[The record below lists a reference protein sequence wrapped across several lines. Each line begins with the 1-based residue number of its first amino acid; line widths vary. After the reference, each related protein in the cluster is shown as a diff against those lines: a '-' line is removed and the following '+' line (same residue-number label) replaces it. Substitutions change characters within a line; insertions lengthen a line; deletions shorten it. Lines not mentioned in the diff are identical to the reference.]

1 MRPELIE
8 FLNYVEN
15 TNELQEA
22 MFHSEKV
29 TKIQKAVRQIKSNEE
44 IGVKYMQKWEEI
56 AEARAEGRTEGRE
69 EYTLELIRK
78 KQEKGKSLAQIAEDL
93 EMTEEEVQKILDKYA
108 ETIQSQI

>member
-1 MRPELIE
+1 MEHTTEEISCSTSR
-8 FLNYVEN
+8 
-15 TNELQEA
+15 LQE
-22 MFHSEKV
+22 
-29 TKIQKAVRQIKSNEE
+29 IKNHVNIVQSSEE

-93 EMTEEEVQKILDKYA
+93 EMTEEE
-108 ETIQSQI
+108 IQSVLDRIKEEHEGQ